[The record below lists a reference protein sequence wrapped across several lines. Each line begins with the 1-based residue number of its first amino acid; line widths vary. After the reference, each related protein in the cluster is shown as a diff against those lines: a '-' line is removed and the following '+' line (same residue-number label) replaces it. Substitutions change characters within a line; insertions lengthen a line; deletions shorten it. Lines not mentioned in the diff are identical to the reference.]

1 MNYKIFILQCSD
13 DLFYLEEFYYNTY
26 QERYEKTKGIPPT
39 RIFEEN
45 EIDKAMAK
53 LVDLNM
59 I

>member
-1 MNYKIFILQCSD
+1 MKIFILQCGG

-26 QERYEKTKGIPPT
+26 QERYEKTKDISPT
-39 RIFEEN
+39 RIFEES
-45 EIDKAMAK
+45 EIDKAINK

>member
-1 MNYKIFILQCSD
+1 MRVFILQNNED
-13 DLFYLEEFYYNTY
+13 MFYLEEFCYDSY